1 MNGTWRN
8 DDEFEVEEGYIDR
21 ERQRKRRWW
30 HRVFGQVRRKTSGIP
45 HKGFRAGSLGA
56 SYVREGIDTVVD
68 HVDDKFEKMNNWA
81 QRSWIGG
88 FFTLKDRKTKFSS
101 EIRAG
106 TISFLMIVYVLALNP
121 QIIGSTG
128 GTCDA
133 KTLCSDLEFQ
143 VQGDSCLF
151 TTDNPEAGQCLETFK
166 MSLTTATAIA
176 SLVSCFIIGFFANLP
191 MGLAPGIGIN
201 VYFAYQVVGQGTLTY
216 EQALVAIFLEGF
228 FFILLSLSGARGA
241 IMRYMPASIAF
252 AGSVG
257 MGLLLAY
264 TGLRN
269 LGVIVFDGTTLT
281 TLGGCPVNDSLRVY
295 VGPQLLD
302 LDNYTVVLSDTA
314 DGSSYQVNVSLEN
327 IDESAQNV
335 YACQSNEMRS
345 PTMWLGISGGIIMSL
360 LTVWRVKGALII
372 GVAFVTIISWIPG
385 HGASY
390 LGAGSPIPGGEIRM
404 DTFSQVVAAP
414 TLAGSGLQWD
424 WSAVGNGHFW
434 FVLFTLLYIDIL
446 DCTGVLLSMA
456 FLLDDYLKMDF
467 YDVIDIHSVK
477 EKKQSI
483 AEANGGE
490 ERNPYVPLVSEKKEF
505 KGQQWAFLADG
516 IGIIVS
522 SMVGISPVN
531 VYLESAAGIEEGGR
545 TGIVPIVVSFFFFVS
560 LFFSPILSSIPPYAT
575 GPALILVGI
584 MLIAHA
590 DHIPW
595 DDPYEAIP
603 AFLTIIVMPFTYSV
617 AYGVVAGIC
626 MYLILRLPKWLGM
639 LLTIIKERY
648 YPSDDQIDDGAT
660 QSTLSR
666 NVLKRKVLTRKM
678 FGNLSLRDSE
688 VDSLDDAATRDT
700 PAETVPIPGPRG
712 LHHSRSHQ
720 GWYGSQS
727 PRRIMDSPSPSDRYR
742 PEKYLEDSPPQDL
755 SRLDAYHGPIFPSLS
770 TSLKRSVSFNPGGGN
785 SGAMEDDD
793 NIQLFGDFQ
802 LLDLDLGSSG
812 SSVEEE
818 QIQIQSDGTLGLVSR
833 KSVEADATEMGI
845 INPSR
850 DDTDGGQSSKE
861 EPETSVAPQEQV
873 AHRREISLAPLE
885 QDFGSASE
893 PQPDTRRQLKKSQTS
908 VSMDPSSSRQTIE
921 EQRGMVRTASA
932 AAIRLKNLFPEPEPS
947 DDSK

>member
-1 MNGTWRN
+1 MNGQWRSDGSVEQGVYDDN
-8 DDEFEVEEGYIDR
+8 DDGRD
-21 ERQRKRRWW
+21 KRRWW
-30 HRVFGQVRRKTSGIP
+30 QRAFGQVRRKTSALP
-45 HKGFRAGSLGA
+45 QQGFYAGTVGA
-56 SYVREGIDTVVD
+56 SFVRDGFDTVVD
-68 HVDDKFEKMNNWA
+68 RVDDKFEKLNIWA
-81 QRSWIGG
+81 EKSWIGG
-88 FFTLKDRKTKFSS
+88 FFTLKSRKTTFSS
-101 EIRAG
+101 EVRAG

-128 GTCDA
+128 GTCNA
-133 KTLCSDLEFQ
+133 EELCSEVEYK

-151 TTDNPEAGQCLETFK
+151 TTDNPAAGQCLETFK

-216 EQALVAIFLEGF
+216 QQALVAIFLESF
-228 FFILLSLSGARGA
+228 FFIILSLTGARGA
-241 IMRYMPASIAF
+241 IMRYMPASVAF

-281 TLGGCPVNDSLRVY
+281 TLGGCPVNDSLSVY
-295 VGPQLLD
+295 VGPQILD
-302 LDNYTVVLSDTA
+302 ATNTTVTLQDSMDNE
-314 DGSSYQVNVSLEN
+314 SYQVNVSLES
-327 IDESAQNV
+327 IDEAARNV
-335 YACQSNEMRS
+335 YACSSNEMRS

-372 GVAFVTIISWIPG
+372 GVAFVTIVSWIPG

-414 TLAGSGLQWD
+414 TLQGSGLQWD

-446 DCTGVLLSMA
+446 DATGVLLSMA
-456 FLLDDYLKMDF
+456 YLLDDYLKMDY
-467 YDVIDIHSVK
+467 YDVTDIHSVK
-477 EKKQSI
+477 DKKRSL

-490 ERNPYVPLVSEKKEF
+490 ERNPYVPFISEKKEF

-516 IGIIVS
+516 IGILVC

-545 TGIVPIVVSFFFFVS
+545 TGIVPIVVSFFFFVA

-595 DDPYEAIP
+595 DDPYDAIP
-603 AFLTIIVMPFTYSV
+603 AFLTIVVMPFSYSV
-617 AYGVVAGIC
+617 AYGVVAGLV
-626 MYLILRLPKWLGM
+626 MYLILRLPRWLGE
-639 LLTIIKERY
+639 LFRYAKEHY
-648 YPSDDQIDDGAT
+648 YPNDDPNDDGAT
-660 QSTLSR
+660 QSSISKS
-666 NVLKRKVLTRKM
+666 VLRKRTITRKI
-678 FGNLSLRDSE
+678 FGNMSMRESE
-688 VDSLDDAATRDT
+688 IDSLDDVVRREP
-700 PAETVPIPGPRG
+700 PADTVPIPAARR
-712 LHHSRSHQ
+712 LQQSRSHQ
-720 GWYGSQS
+720 AWYGSQS
-727 PRRIMDSPSPSDRYR
+727 PRRMMESPSPSDRYM
-742 PEKYLEDSPPQDL
+742 PEKYSEDSPQHEMVRHHALHAP
-755 SRLDAYHGPIFPSLS
+755 AFPSLS
-770 TSLKRSVSFNPGGGN
+770 TSLKRSVSFNPGATG
-785 SGAMEDDD
+785 GAMEDED

-812 SSVEEE
+812 SSVDEE
-818 QIQIQSDGTLGLVSR
+818 QIQLQSDGTLGLVSR
-833 KSVEADATEMGI
+833 KSIEAAARTEVFGSNQERYQGMEQI
-845 INPSR
+845 HEEHH
-850 DDTDGGQSSKE
+850 DGL
-861 EPETSVAPQEQV
+861 V
-873 AHRREISLAPLE
+873 AHTREISFAPL
-885 QDFGSASE
+885 DHHVGSTEPDAGEAS
-893 PQPDTRRQLKKSQTS
+893 QPRPFQRSQTLAS
-908 VSMDPSSSRQTIE
+908 VASSTSQMSGGPRAMT
-921 EQRGMVRTASA
+921 RTESA
-932 AAIRLKNLFPEPEPS
+932 AAIRLKNLFPDADLS

>member
-1 MNGTWRN
+1 MNGHWRN
-8 DDEFEVEEGYIDR
+8 DDDVIEDGYSR
-21 ERQRKRRWW
+21 ENQEMKPVWWRRAL
-30 HRVFGQVRRKTSGIP
+30 GQVRRKTSELP
-45 HKGFRAGSLGA
+45 QQGFNAGSLGA
-56 SYVREGIDTVVD
+56 SYVRDGIDNVVGR
-68 HVDDKFEKMNNWA
+68 VDDKFEKLNNWA
-81 QRSWIGG
+81 QRTWVGG

-128 GTCDA
+128 GTCNA
-133 KTLCSDLEFQ
+133 KELCTDVQYQ
-143 VQGDSCLF
+143 VQGESCLF
-151 TTDNPEAGQCLETFK
+151 TTDNPAAGQCLETFK

-228 FFILLSLSGARGA
+228 FFIILSLSGARGA
-241 IMRYMPASIAF
+241 IMRHMPASIAF

-281 TLGGCPVNDSLRVY
+281 TLGGCPANDSLSVY
-295 VGPQLLD
+295 VGPQILD
-302 LDNYTVVLSDTA
+302 LDNLTLILEDDSDN
-314 DGSSYQVNVSLEN
+314 SSYQVNVSLEN
-327 IDESAQNV
+327 IDEASRNV
-335 YACQSNEMRS
+335 YACASKEMRS

-360 LTVWRVKGALII
+360 LTAWRVKGALII

-414 TLAGSGLQWD
+414 TLEGSGLQWD
-424 WSAVGNGHFW
+424 WSAVGDGHFW

-456 FLLDDYLKMDF
+456 FLLDDYLQMD
-467 YDVIDIHSVK
+467 YYGVTDIHSVK
-477 EKKQSI
+477 DKKQSL

-490 ERNPYVPLVSEKKEF
+490 ERNPYVPFISDKKEF

-516 IGIIVS
+516 VGIIVC

-595 DDPYEAIP
+595 DDPYDAIP
-603 AFLTIIVMPFTYSV
+603 AFLTIVVMPFSYSV
-617 AYGVVAGIC
+617 AYGVVAGLV
-626 MYLILRLPKWLGM
+626 MYLILRIPKWLSELFM
-639 LLTIIKERY
+639 YVKEYY
-648 YPSDDQIDDGAT
+648 YPSDDQMDDGAT
-660 QSTLSR
+660 QSSISR
-666 NVLKRKVLTRKM
+666 SVLRKKTMTRKV
-678 FGNLSLRDSE
+678 FGNLSVRESE
-688 VDSLDDAATRDT
+688 AESLDGVVIRDVP
-700 PAETVPIPGPRG
+700 PADNVPIPGARR
-712 LHHSRSHQ
+712 LQQSRSHQ

-727 PRRIMDSPSPSDRYR
+727 PRKIMESPSPSDRYI
-742 PEKYLEDSPPQDL
+742 PDKYLEDNSPPQEGL
-755 SRLDAYHGPIFPSLS
+755 ARQNAYNGPIFPSLS
-770 TSLKRSVSFNPGGGN
+770 TSLKRSASFNPVGN
-785 SGAMEDDD
+785 SGAMEDQD

-812 SSVEEE
+812 SSVDEE
-818 QIQIQSDGTLGLVSR
+818 QIQLQSDGTLGLVSR
-833 KSVEADATEMGI
+833 KSIEAAAADMLNFQQG
-845 INPSR
+845 NL
-850 DDTDGGQSSKE
+850 QSMEQIKE
-861 EPETSVAPQEQV
+861 EEHELHHDGKVSHT
-873 AHRREISLAPLE
+873 REISLAPLDQTSSFATDAAE
-885 QDFGSASE
+885 VSPSRQF
-893 PQPDTRRQLKKSQTS
+893 RRSQTS
-908 VSMDPSSSRQTIE
+908 ASMASSTSQLSA
-921 EQRGMVRTASA
+921 EQRSMSRTASA
-932 AAIRLKNLFPEPEPS
+932 AAIRLKNLFPDADVQ
-947 DDSK
+947 DDPQ

>member
-1 MNGTWRN
+1 MNGRWRS
-8 DDEFEVEEGYIDR
+8 DTSVEEGGYDDDDDIDSS
-21 ERQRKRRWW
+21 RKKSRWW
-30 HRVFGQVRRKTSGIP
+30 QRVFGQVRDKTSGLP
-45 HKGFRAGSLGA
+45 QHGFQAGSLGA
-56 SYVREGIDTVVD
+56 AYVRDGIDTVVES
-68 HVDDKFEKMNNWA
+68 VDDKFEKLNNWA

-88 FFTLKDRKTKFSS
+88 FFTLKDRKTRFSS
-101 EIRAG
+101 EVRAG

-128 GTCDA
+128 GTCSAED
-133 KTLCSDLEFQ
+133 LCTNVEYKI
-143 VQGDSCLF
+143 QGDACLF
-151 TTDNPEAGQCLETFK
+151 TTSNPAAGQCLETFK

-191 MGLAPGIGIN
+191 LGLAPGIGVN

-228 FFILLSLSGARGA
+228 FFIILSLSGARGA

-281 TLGGCPVNDSLRVY
+281 TLGGCPANDSLSVY
-295 VGPQLLD
+295 VAPQIVD
-302 LDNYTVVLSDTA
+302 LNNLTVLVENATDNE
-314 DGSSYQVNVSLEN
+314 SYRVNVSLES
-327 IDESAQNV
+327 IDEAARNV
-335 YACQSNEMRS
+335 YACANNEMRS

-360 LTVWRVKGALII
+360 LTAWRVKGALII

-385 HGASY
+385 HAASY

-414 TLAGSGLQWD
+414 TLSGSGLQWD

-456 FLLDDYLKMDF
+456 YLLDDYLKMDY
-467 YDVIDIHSVK
+467 YDVTDIHSVK
-477 EKKQSI
+477 DKKQALS
-483 AEANGGE
+483 EANGGE
-490 ERNPYVPLVSEKKEF
+490 ERNPYVSFISEKKEF

-516 IGIIVS
+516 IGILVC

-590 DHIPW
+590 DHIAW
-595 DDPYEAIP
+595 DDPYDAIP
-603 AFLTIIVMPFTYSV
+603 AFLTIIVMPFSYSV
-617 AYGVVAGIC
+617 AYGVVAGLV
-626 MYLILRLPKWLGM
+626 MYLILRLPKWLGQ
-639 LLTIIKERY
+639 LVTLVKEHY
-648 YPSDDQIDDGAT
+648 YPTDAPIDDGAT
-660 QSTLSR
+660 QSSVSR
-666 NVLKRKVLTRKM
+666 SMLKNKRMMRRKA
-678 FGNLSLRDSE
+678 FGNLSMRESE
-688 VDSLDDAATRDT
+688 ADSLDDLGREQ
-700 PAETVPIPGPRG
+700 PADNVPIPNARR
-712 LHHSRSHQ
+712 LQQSRSHQ

-727 PRRIMDSPSPSDRYR
+727 PRRMMESPSPSDRYI
-742 PEKYLEDSPPQDL
+742 PEKYLEDSPPQQEL
-755 SRLDAYHGPIFPSLS
+755 ARQNAYHAPIFPSLS
-770 TSLKRSVSFNPGGGN
+770 TSLKKSASFNPGDTG
-785 SGAMEDDD
+785 GAMEDQD

-812 SSVEEE
+812 SSVDED
-818 QIQIQSDGTLGLVSR
+818 QIQLQSDGTLGLVSR
-833 KSVEADATEMGI
+833 KSIEAVAGQMGLF
-845 INPSR
+845 
-850 DDTDGGQSSKE
+850 GSKE
-861 EPETSVAPQEQV
+861 DNVQAMDQIQEEPHDGQV
-873 AHRREISLAPLE
+873 THTREISFAPADHGISEAPDSGQASPSRQFQRNLT
-885 QDFGSASE
+885 SASMASSAS
-893 PQPDTRRQLKKSQTS
+893 QPSTNQRA
-908 VSMDPSSSRQTIE
+908 MSRTE
-921 EQRGMVRTASA
+921 SA
-932 AAIRLKNLFPEPEPS
+932 AAIRLKNLFPDADLS

>member
-1 MNGTWRN
+1 MNGQWRSDGSVEQGVYDDN
-8 DDEFEVEEGYIDR
+8 DDGRDT
-21 ERQRKRRWW
+21 RRWW
-30 HRVFGQVRRKTSGIP
+30 QRVFGQVRRKTSALP
-45 HKGFRAGSLGA
+45 QQGFYAGTIGA
-56 SYVREGIDTVVD
+56 SFVRDGFDTVVD
-68 HVDDKFEKMNNWA
+68 RVDDKFEKLNIWA
-81 QRSWIGG
+81 EKSWIGG
-88 FFTLKDRKTKFSS
+88 FFTLKSRKTTFSS
-101 EIRAG
+101 EVRAG

-128 GTCDA
+128 GTCNA
-133 KTLCSDLEFQ
+133 EELCSDVEYK

-151 TTDNPEAGQCLETFK
+151 TTDNPAAGQCLEMFK

-216 EQALVAIFLEGF
+216 QQALVAIFLEAF
-228 FFILLSLSGARGA
+228 FFIILSLSGARGA

-281 TLGGCPVNDSLRVY
+281 TLGGCPANDSLSVY
-295 VGPQLLD
+295 VGPQILD
-302 LDNYTVVLSDTA
+302 LSNITFTLQDAMDND
-314 DGSSYQVNVSLEN
+314 SYQVNVSLEN
-327 IDESAQNV
+327 IDEAARNV
-335 YACQSNEMRS
+335 YACSSNEMRS

-372 GVAFVTIISWIPG
+372 GVAFVTIVSWIPG

-414 TLAGSGLQWD
+414 TLEGSGLQWD

-446 DCTGVLLSMA
+446 DATGVLLSMA
-456 FLLDDYLKMDF
+456 YLLDDYLKMDY
-467 YDVIDIHSVK
+467 YDVTDIHSVK
-477 EKKQSI
+477 DKKRSL

-490 ERNPYVPLVSEKKEF
+490 ERNPYVPFISEKKEF

-516 IGIIVS
+516 IGILVC

-595 DDPYEAIP
+595 DDPCDAIP
-603 AFLTIIVMPFTYSV
+603 AFLTIVVMPFSYSV
-617 AYGVVAGIC
+617 AYGVVAGLV
-626 MYLILRLPKWLGM
+626 MYLILRLPRWLGE
-639 LLTIIKERY
+639 LFRYAKEYY
-648 YPSDDQIDDGAT
+648 YPKDDPNDDGAT
-660 QSTLSR
+660 QSSVSKS
-666 NVLKRKVLTRKM
+666 VLRKRTITRKI
-678 FGNLSLRDSE
+678 FGNMSMRESE
-688 VDSLDDAATRDT
+688 IDSLDDVVRREP
-700 PAETVPIPGPRG
+700 PADTVPIPGVRR
-712 LHHSRSHQ
+712 LQQSRSHQ
-720 GWYGSQS
+720 AWYGSQS
-727 PRRIMDSPSPSDRYR
+727 PRRMMESPSPSDRYM
-742 PEKYLEDSPPQDL
+742 PEKYSEDSPRNEMVRHRALNAP
-755 SRLDAYHGPIFPSLS
+755 AFPSLS
-770 TSLKRSVSFNPGGGN
+770 TSLKRSVSFNPGGTG
-785 SGAMEDDD
+785 GVMEDED

-812 SSVEEE
+812 SSVDEE
-818 QIQIQSDGTLGLVSR
+818 QIQLQSDGTLGLVSR
-833 KSVEADATEMGI
+833 KSIEAATRMEVFGSNQESYQGMEQI
-845 INPSR
+845 HEEHH
-850 DDTDGGQSSKE
+850 DGHI
-861 EPETSVAPQEQV
+861 
-873 AHRREISLAPLE
+873 AHTREISFAPI
-885 QDFGSASE
+885 DHHVGSTAPDAGEAS
-893 PQPDTRRQLKKSQTS
+893 QPRPFQRSLTS
-908 VSMDPSSSRQTIE
+908 VSMASSTSQMSGGPRA
-921 EQRGMVRTASA
+921 MPRTESA
-932 AAIRLKNLFPEPEPS
+932 AAIRLKNLFPDADLS